1 MKNTRVCPKCGS
13 KDIFVIDG
21 HADAYGTGNNI
32 QYGATI
38 FTYIPVDRYVCGKC
52 GYSEE
57 WLRQEDLDKARHSKR
72 AHG

>member
-21 HADAYGTGNNI
+21 YADSYGTGNNI
-32 QYGATI
+32 QYGPTI
-38 FTYIPVDRYVCGKC
+38 FTYIPVDRYVCGTC

-57 WLRQEDLDKARHSKR
+57 WLRQEDLDRARHSKR